1 MNSGFIDQ
9 LWSLALRLFCAP
21 CCGKSPCAIAPLRES
36 QHETVWVRQ
45 NQFSC
50 ESIDTI
56 YNLCILYTHIIY
68 IYIIYIYI
76 IYIYVYIY
84 MCVHIPHVW
93 SPIPLKNKQVVDS
106 GFITDSRAL
115 KSSATRTRR
124 SSSVQG
130 LWLHHLV
137 EGTHGHDVLTVRT
150 GSLVTGDFMWLSTS
164 VMVKAGW
171 RGEKFFSHYI

>member
-1 MNSGFIDQ
+1 MDSSTSCDPWHCGCFA
-9 LWSLALRLFCAP
+9 LLAAGKAP
-21 CCGKSPCAIAPLRES
+21 APLRHFGNLS
-36 QHETVWVRQ
+36 MKPFGYDKTNLVV
-45 NQFSC
+45 SPLIP
-50 ESIDTI
+50 SII
-56 YNLCILYTHIIY
+56 YVYCTHISYIY
-68 IYIIYIYI
+68 IYHIYIRIYIY
-76 IYIYVYIY
+76 
-84 MCVHIPHVW
+84 VHIPHVW

-137 EGTHGHDVLTVRT
+137 EGTHGHDVLTGRT

-171 RGEKFFSHYI
+171 RGEKFF